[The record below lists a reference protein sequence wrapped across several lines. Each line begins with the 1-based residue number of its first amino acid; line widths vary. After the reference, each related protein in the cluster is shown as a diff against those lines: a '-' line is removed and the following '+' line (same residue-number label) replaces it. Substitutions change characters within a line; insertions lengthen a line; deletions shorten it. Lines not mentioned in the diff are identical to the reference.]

1 MSYDYRTFW
10 LEEGRKETPD
20 TSGELFR
27 AHEHELLVLLRRLRP
42 VTVLELGCGWGRI
55 ARLILENV
63 PSVELYTGFDLSP
76 ERVAIA
82 RKTGFQRR
90 ARFGVGDLLQLDV
103 HIDPRTRFDLV
114 LAVEVLMHIPPARLL
129 DAVDVMVRHSKK
141 HLVSVD
147 WWEARPRPDAAAHNF
162 IHPYLEVY
170 GAHPELEEVTGDPVP
185 GGLQWVFH
193 ARRSR

>member
-1 MSYDYRTFW
+1 MTYDYLTFW

-27 AHEHELLVLLRRLRP
+27 SQERQLLALLRRLRP
-42 VTVLELGCGWGRI
+42 ASVLELGCGWGRI
-55 ARLILENV
+55 ARLILENLDQV
-63 PSVELYTGFDLSP
+63 RRYEGVDLSP
-76 ERVAIA
+76 TRVSIA
-82 RKTGFQRR
+82 RRLEREFPNR
-90 ARFGVGDLLQLDV
+90 ARFTVGDLFR
-103 HIDPRTRFDLV
+103 IGPGRFDLV
-114 LAVEVLMHIPPARLL
+114 LAVEVLMHVPPARLRE
-129 DAVDVMVRHSKK
+129 AVDVMAWHSSA

-147 WWEARPRPDAAAHNF
+147 WWEPRSRPDAAAHNF

-170 GAHPELEEVTGDPVP
+170 RAHPGLEKVTGFPVP